1 MQSGSGGIMDYVKGR
16 AAAALGARLRRLS
29 ARIDHEAS
37 QAYAVEGVEFH
48 QRWFGVLNQLV
59 LNGPMSVGEVAQA
72 LGITQVSVSQTR
84 LSLEAAGLVEQVA
97 DARDARRR
105 LLALSDRGRAL
116 VKRLTPLWA
125 ALEAAS
131 AELDAEVGGLV
142 ERLDRLEA
150 ALDRRSLTER
160 VQAVRA
166 KTGAVR

>member
-1 MQSGSGGIMDYVKGR
+1 MDYVKGR

-37 QAYAVEGVEFH
+37 MAYAVEGVEFH
-48 QRWFGVLNQLV
+48 QRWFGVLNQLA
-59 LNGPMSVGEVAQA
+59 LNGPIAVGEVAQA

-84 LSLEAAGLVEQVA
+84 LSLENAGLVEQVA

-105 LLALSDRGRAL
+105 LLALSDKGHAL
-116 VKRLTPLWA
+116 VDRLKPLWA

-131 AELDAEVGGLV
+131 AELDAEAGGLV

-160 VQAVRA
+160 VQVQRA
-166 KTGAVR
+166 GADR